1 MRLKEETQFQYTGH
15 AIHKRQFLRLLPG
28 DLQRFS
34 TRLVDRQ
41 PYHFSLSMRFR
52 GKSYGEPY
60 RWQGDDGKYEEDV
73 YTYCKNHPVKIKVK
87 YFYASE
93 DRCVGPDET
102 RLTVNPNLG
111 ALVGADEIG
120 SC

>member
-1 MRLKEETQFQYTGH
+1 MGKITRKTLSTVIAGCTALGLLTVSPIASASVCGFVGKATGSPI
-15 AIHKRQFLRLLPG
+15 A
-28 DLQRFS
+28 
-34 TRLVDRQ
+34 
-41 PYHFSLSMRFR
+41 
-52 GKSYGEPY
+52 GK
-60 RWQGDDGKYEEDV
+60 GDDGKYEEAV
-73 YTYCKNHPVKIKVK
+73 YTNCKNHPVKIKVK

-93 DRCVGPDET
+93 DRCVGPGET